1 VPVVVVVGTAV
12 EVWEAVETADV
23 ERDSVLVVGA
33 VEMSVVEVETAVA
46 EVETA
51 VGEVVGKVVAVEVWG
66 GHVAGQRAAVTS
78 SPSPPHLY
86 ASVVLVH
93 GSTLSLR
100 LLDLEVEGV
109 NGDRSAAVKEQT
121 RLED

>member
-33 VEMSVVEVETAVA
+33 VERSVVEGETAVA
-46 EVETA
+46 
-51 VGEVVGKVVAVEVWG
+51 EVVGKVVAVDLWG